1 MTKSEAKQRIAK
13 LRELIDYHRHLYHVL
28 DRQEISESALDA
40 LKKELFDLEQEY
52 PDLITLDSPT
62 QRIGGKPLD
71 VFEKFIHQEPMRS
84 FFDAFSREDMENWE
98 SRNKKLLSEAEKEK
112 IDYYC
117 EPKLDGLAIELVY
130 ENLVLT
136 AGSTRGDGK
145 IGENVTANIKTIEAI
160 PLKLRNFEQV
170 EKELKKSGLN
180 QVAKIIKQKGLGK
193 IIVRGEAIISK
204 KEFLKT
210 NQQREKQGLPLYANP
225 RNLAAGSIRQLDS
238 KITAQRKMEAD
249 IYSLITDFGQETH
262 EQEHLILKALGFKTN
277 NKYNKVCANLDQVF
291 SYYDHLHKIRDSLPY
306 EIDGAVVLINNN
318 KIFKE
323 LGVVGK
329 SFRAGIA
336 LKFALKQGTTI
347 VNDIIVQVG
356 RTGAMTPVAILKP
369 IAVSGTIITRA
380 TLHNADEINRLGL
393 KIGDTV
399 VVGRAGDVIPEIIK
413 VFPELRTGKE
423 KDFLMPKK
431 CPACGDNLVKKP
443 GEVIWYC
450 PNPDCFSR
458 KRRYLAHFVSR
469 SAFNI
474 DGLGLKI
481 INRFLEQGL
490 ISDASDLFD
499 LKEGDILPLERFAE
513 KSAQKIV
520 EKIQSRKKIIF
531 SRFIYAL
538 GIRNVGEKT
547 AFDLA
552 NRFGSLETLKNT
564 SLEELENTADIG
576 PIVAF
581 SIYDW
586 FHNKNNLDFLNN
598 LISKGIE
605 IIGEKKQGVR
615 LKNKTFVLTGTL
627 ESMSREQAKEK
638 IQSLGGEVLASISK
652 KLDYLVVGENPGS
665 KYEKAKELGIKIIKE
680 KEFLKIIFND

>member
-564 SLEELENTADIG
+564 SLEELENTADVG

>member
-1 MTKSEAKQRIAK
+1 MIKSEAKQRISK
-13 LRELIDYHRHLYHVL
+13 LRDLIDYHRYLYHVL

-52 PDLITLDSPT
+52 PDLITADSPT
-62 QRIGGKPLD
+62 QRIGGKPLEA
-71 VFEKFIHQEPMRS
+71 FEKFIHQEPMRS

-98 SRNKKLLSEAEKEK
+98 IRNKKLLSEAEKEK
-112 IDYYC
+112 VNYYC

-136 AGSTRGDGK
+136 VGSTRGDGR

-160 PLKLRNFEQV
+160 PLKLRDFSQAIKELEKLGLERIARIV
-170 EKELKKSGLN
+170 EK
-180 QVAKIIKQKGLGK
+180 KGLEK
-193 IIVRGEAIISK
+193 IIVRGEAVISK

-210 NQQREKQGLPLYANP
+210 NKQREKQGLPLYANP

-249 IYSLITDFGQETH
+249 IYSLVTDLGQETH

-277 NKYNKVCANLDQVF
+277 NKHNKVCANLDEVF
-291 SYYDHLHKIRDSLPY
+291 SYHKHLHEIRDSLPY
-306 EIDGAVVLINNN
+306 EIDGTVVLINNN
-318 KIFKE
+318 QIFKE

-336 LKFALKQGTTI
+336 LKFALKQGVTI
-347 VNDIIVQVG
+347 VDDIIVQVG

-369 IAVSGTIITRA
+369 IAVSGTTITRA
-380 TLHNADEINRLGL
+380 TLHNADEIKRLGL

-413 VFPELRTGKE
+413 VFPELRTGQE

-431 CPACGDNLVKKP
+431 CPACNNNLVKKT

-469 SAFNI
+469 AAFNI
-474 DGLGLKI
+474 DGLGSKI
-481 INRFLEQGL
+481 IDRFLEQGL

-520 EKIQSRKKIIF
+520 EKIQSRKKIVF

-552 NRFGSLETLKNT
+552 NRFGSLETLKKI
-564 SLEELENTADIG
+564 SFEELEKTADIG
-576 PIVAF
+576 PIVAS

-586 FHNKNNLDFLNN
+586 FHNQSNLNFLNK
-598 LISKGIE
+598 LISKKIE
-605 IIGEKKQGVR
+605 IIGEKKQGVK

-627 ESMSREQAKEK
+627 ETMSREQAKEK

-652 KLDYLVVGENPGS
+652 NLDYLVVGENPGS

-680 KEFLKIIFND
+680 KDFLKIISND

>member
-62 QRIGGKPLD
+62 QRIGGKSLD

-291 SYYDHLHKIRDSLPY
+291 SYYDHLHKIRDNLPY